1 MEKQHLHMP
10 APRIARQRGPAA
22 ARGFVTKSTAW
33 VLVAAVAAGLGLWTA
48 ERVFVTKPAITPAG
62 SAPIT
67 PVEPAAPA
75 PPADLRAVRPFPEA
89 RAIPSFQLATAGGA
103 TFGPADVAGHWTL
116 VFLGFTRC
124 PDVCPTTLALLAGAQ
139 KQWEALPEA
148 TRPRVLFVSVD
159 PERDTP
165 DAMAT
170 YARHFHPA
178 TQVATAAEPALGE
191 FVQSL
196 GMVYMK
202 SPLPTGDYTMDHSA
216 TIVVLDPQGRQ
227 AGLIRP
233 PFDPDAIAADLA
245 TLARSAP

>member
-1 MEKQHLHMP
+1 MP
-10 APRIARQRGPAA
+10 ATRPRRLRGPAA

-33 VLVAAVAAGLGLWTA
+33 VLLAAVAAGLGLWA
-48 ERVFVTKPAITPAG
+48 ADRVFVAGPARNATPAT
-62 SAPIT
+62 AAEAT
-67 PVEPAAPA
+67 TAPAATEP
-75 PPADLRAVRPFPEA
+75 LQVVRMFPEPRELPA
-89 RAIPSFQLATAGGA
+89 FRLATTGGA
-103 TFGPADVAGHWTL
+103 AFGPADVAGHWTL

-124 PDVCPTTLALLAGAQ
+124 PDVCPTTLAQLAIAQ
-139 KQWEALPEA
+139 KSWEALPGPV
-148 TRPRVLFVSVD
+148 RPRVLFVSVD
-159 PERDTP
+159 PARDTP

-202 SPLPTGDYTMDHSA
+202 SPLPGGDYTMDHSA

-227 AGLIRP
+227 AALIRP
-233 PFDPDAIAADLA
+233 PLDPAAIAADLA